1 MPAHHFYNFV
11 RQDLLFGRAKSG
23 RADLS
28 EKLNQKSRL
37 SLRRV
42 STVAIYSLATFASGS
57 LAYPV
62 FANETGDINYQL
74 GDFEIRE
81 ADNFVVEDFTV
92 QSTATEAKIEDET
105 RAIASP
111 ELIAVQEFTPIAS
124 REPELA
130 KTPSPETATVVI
142 PATASVLPVERST
155 IKAQPEGKESQGL
168 ASAKLENTAPSPPV
182 HTTELAILQSKN
194 AEDLQATPAPK
205 ESVKTE
211 QGSTITAQAQGTFSD
226 RNRESEVIIEQLREL
241 EEVEVEVEGYRASP
255 ALSIYIPTAYGADR
269 NTGFVSA
276 TYQERTRYSDVDD
289 GAIGIGV
296 GLGNARKSVGV
307 SLAYTLASFGSNR
320 DFGSGGFNVKVHRQF
335 ANDWAAAVG
344 WNGFLNLGDDND
356 FEDSVY
362 GVVTKV
368 VRTRDDI
375 KKPLSRVAFT
385 VGVGNGQFRTED
397 SIEDEDGNINVFG
410 NVALRVAE
418 PVSLITEWSGQDLG
432 VGLSIAPFKNIPF
445 VITPALRDITGT
457 GDGARFVLGSG
468 FAWRF

>member
-1 MPAHHFYNFV
+1 MPAHNSHNFV
-11 RQDLLFGRAKSG
+11 SQDLLFGRAKSG
-23 RADLS
+23 RTDLS
-28 EKLNQKSRL
+28 EKLNQKTRL

-42 STVAIYSLATFASGS
+42 SSVAIYSLVTFASGS

-62 FANETGDINYQL
+62 WANDAGDINHQP
-74 GDFEIRE
+74 
-81 ADNFVVEDFTV
+81 DNLVIPDVTV
-92 QSTATEAKIEDET
+92 QSAATKAKIDGAT
-105 RAIASP
+105 KAIASP
-111 ELIAVQEFTPIAS
+111 ESIAVQEFTPIAS
-124 REPELA
+124 REPELT
-130 KTPSPETATVVI
+130 KTPSQETAGVTVPV
-142 PATASVLPVERST
+142 AASNSPLENST
-155 IKAQPEGKESQGL
+155 INAQQEGEETKKL
-168 ASAKLENTAPSPPV
+168 ASAKLEETATSQPV
-182 HTTELAILQSKN
+182 HTTELAVLQSKN
-194 AEDLQATPAPK
+194 AEDLLATPTPK
-205 ESVKTE
+205 ENFKPE
-211 QGSTITAQAQGTFSD
+211 QTSTLTAQAQSTSSD

-241 EEVEVEVEGYRASP
+241 EEVEVEVERYRASP
-255 ALSIYIPTAYGADR
+255 SLSIYIPTAYGADR
-269 NTGFVSA
+269 NTAFVSA
-276 TYQERTRYSDVDD
+276 TYQERTRYADVDD

-296 GLGNARKSVGV
+296 GLGDARKSVGV

-368 VRTRDDI
+368 VRTREDI

-397 SIEDEDGNINVFG
+397 SIDDDNGNINVFG

-445 VITPALRDITGT
+445 VITPALRDITGA